1 MTPRP
6 QQQAKCPFG
15 RILQEIMAARNIPTI
30 SELALRI
37 KHAGYGRGM
46 YQSVLSGWFSGSS
59 KPKNP
64 LRFCYYLDK
73 ALTLTPEE
81 KVRVAAS
88 LGIHDSE

>member
-1 MTPRP
+1 
-6 QQQAKCPFG
+6 
-15 RILQEIMAARNIPTI
+15 MAARNIPTI

-46 YQSVLSGWFSGSS
+46 YQSVLSGWFAGSS

-81 KVRVAAS
+81 QKRIAAA
-88 LGIHDSE
+88 LGRHEYPRPREIHENE